1 VDIMRNTQWVG
12 AVAVAFAL
20 QSLSSGVFARPLA
33 VVNYGGT
40 LADAQQG
47 AFIAPFQAATG
58 IDVTASS
65 YSGEQAKVKA
75 MVEGRQVSW
84 DVVEVESTDVGRGC
98 DSGLYERIDWS
109 KIPEGNQLDA
119 AAKTRCGVGIFAWA
133 NTFAYNTKQLKT
145 APASWADFWD
155 TKKFPGKRGM
165 RKTARGNLEFA
176 LMADGVKPAD
186 VYKVL
191 ATPQG
196 VDRAFHKLDE
206 LRPSIQWWDAGAQPA
221 QFLVSGDVAM
231 STVFSG
237 RIITAQKT
245 GQPLDIVWNG
255 AIADYDYWV
264 IPKGSPMKDEALK
277 FINYVSGAD
286 PQAAFLAKQPGGPA
300 NTKALAKMSPAQ
312 LANLPNTPEHAKV
325 GVVND
330 REFWDEHGDDLD
342 QRFAAWAAR

>member
-1 VDIMRNTQWVG
+1 MRNTQWVG
-12 AVAVAFAL
+12 VVAITCAL
-20 QSLSSGVFARPLA
+20 QSLSCGVLARPLA

-40 LADAQQG
+40 LADAQQS

-58 IDVTASS
+58 IDVTATS

-75 MVEGRQVSW
+75 MVDGHQVSW

-98 DSGLYERIDWS
+98 DSGMYERIDWS
-109 KIPEGNQLDA
+109 KIADSGQLDH

-133 NTFAYNTKQLKT
+133 NTFAYNTKLLKT
-145 APASWADFWD
+145 APASWGDFWD

-191 ATPQG
+191 ATPEG
-196 VDRAFHKLDE
+196 VDRAFRKLDE
-206 LRPSIQWWDAGAQPA
+206 LRPNIQWWDAGAQPA

-237 RIITAQKT
+237 RIITAQKA
-245 GQPLDIVWNG
+245 GQPLDLVWNG
-255 AIADYDYWV
+255 AISDYDYWV
-264 IPKGSPMKDEALK
+264 IPKGSPMKDDALK
-277 FINYVSGAD
+277 FINFASGVD
-286 PQAAFLAKQPGGPA
+286 QQAAYLAKQPGGPA
-300 NTKALAKMSPAQ
+300 NTQALAKMTPAQ
-312 LANLPNTPEHAKV
+312 LKNLPNTPEHAKV

>member
-1 VDIMRNTQWVG
+1 MRNTQWIG
-12 AVAVAFAL
+12 AVAVAVAL
-20 QSLSSGVFARPLA
+20 QSLSCGAFARPLA

-40 LADAQQG
+40 LAEAQQS

-75 MVEGRQVSW
+75 MVDGQQVSW

-98 DSGLYERIDWS
+98 DSGLYEHIDWS
-109 KIPEGNQLDA
+109 KVPQGAQLNA

-133 NTFAYNTKQLKT
+133 NTFAYNSKLLQGTPT
-145 APASWADFWD
+145 SWADFWN
-155 TKKFPGKRGM
+155 TQKFPGKRGM

-191 ATPQG
+191 ATPEG
-196 VDRAFHKLDE
+196 VDRAFRKLDA

-237 RIITAQKT
+237 RIITAQKA
-245 GQPLDIVWNG
+245 GQPLDLVWNG
-255 AIADYDYWV
+255 AISDYDYWV
-264 IPKGSPMKDEALK
+264 IPKGSAMKDDALK
-277 FINYVSGAD
+277 FINYSIGAD
-286 PQAAFLAKQPGGPA
+286 QQAAFLSKQPGGPA
-300 NTKALAKMSPAQ
+300 NAQTLAKMSPAQ
-312 LANLPNTPEHAKV
+312 LKNLPNTPEHAKV

>member
-1 VDIMRNTQWVG
+1 MLKKTG
-12 AVAVAFAL
+12 MCAFVALALVQISQVA
-20 QSLSSGVFARPLA
+20 GARPLA

-40 LADAQQG
+40 LADAQQS
-47 AFIAPFQAATG
+47 AFVKPFQAATG
-58 IDVTASS
+58 TEVTASS

-75 MVEGRQVSW
+75 MVDGHQVSW

-98 DSGLYERIDWS
+98 DSGMYERIDWS
-109 KIPEGNQLDA
+109 KVADA
-119 AAKTRCGVGIFAWA
+119 AHLSPAAKTRCGVGLFAWA
-133 NTFAYNTKQLKT
+133 NAFAYNTKQLKN
-145 APASWADFWD
+145 APTSWADFWD

-165 RKTARGNLEFA
+165 RKSARGNLEFA

-191 ATPQG
+191 ATPAG
-196 VDRAFHKLDE
+196 VDRAFKKLGE
-206 LRPSIQWWDAGAQPA
+206 LRPNIQWWDAGAQPA

-237 RIITAQKT
+237 RIITAQKA

-255 AIADYDYWV
+255 AISDYDYWV
-264 IPKGSPMKDEALK
+264 IPKGSPMKDDAMK
-277 FINYVSGAD
+277 FINYTIGVE
-286 PQAAFLAKQPGGPA
+286 QQNAFLALQPGGPS
-300 NTKALAKMSPAQ
+300 NSQALAKMDAAQ
-312 LANLPNTPEHAKV
+312 LKNLPNTPEHAKI

-342 QRFAAWAAR
+342 QRFAAWAAQ

>member
-1 VDIMRNTQWVG
+1 MLRKMGTG
-12 AVAVAFAL
+12 AAVALILA
-20 QSLSSGVFARPLA
+20 QLSHGAMARPLA

-40 LADAQQG
+40 LADAQQS
-47 AFIAPFQAATG
+47 AFIKPFQAATG

-75 MVEGRQVSW
+75 MVDGRQVSW

-98 DSGLYERIDWS
+98 DSGMYERIDWA
-109 KIPEGNQLDA
+109 KVPDA
-119 AAKTRCGVGIFAWA
+119 AHLTSTAKTRCGVGLFAWA
-133 NTFAYNTKQLKT
+133 NAFAWNTKQLKS
-145 APASWADFWD
+145 APAGWADFWD
-155 TKKFPGKRGM
+155 TKKYPGKRGM
-165 RKTARGNLEFA
+165 RKSARGNLEFA

-191 ATPQG
+191 GTPAG
-196 VDRAFHKLDE
+196 VDRAFKKLDE
-206 LRPSIQWWDAGAQPA
+206 LRPNIQWWDAGAQPA

-237 RIITAQKT
+237 RIITAQKA

-264 IPKGSPMKDEALK
+264 IPKGSPMKDEAMK
-277 FINYVSGAD
+277 FINYTIGA
-286 PQAAFLAKQPGGPA
+286 QQQNAFLALQPGGPA
-300 NTKALAKMSPAQ
+300 NAQALGKMDAAQ
-312 LANLPNTPEHAKV
+312 LKNLPNTPEHEKI

>member
-1 VDIMRNTQWVG
+1 MRNRYFLSVI
-12 AVAVAFAL
+12 VALSIAQIPQFAL
-20 QSLSSGVFARPLA
+20 ARPLA

-40 LADAQQG
+40 LADAQQS
-47 AFIAPFQAATG
+47 AFIKPFQQSTG
-58 IDVTASS
+58 IDTLASS

-75 MVEGRQVSW
+75 MVDAQQVSW

-109 KIPEGNQLDA
+109 KIPARDQLTK
-119 AAKTRCGVGIFAWA
+119 AAKARCGVGLFAWA
-133 NTFAYNTKQLKT
+133 NTFAYNSKLTKT
-145 APASWADFWD
+145 APTGWADFWN

-186 VYKVL
+186 VYKLL
-191 ATPQG
+191 ATPAG
-196 VDRAFHKLDE
+196 VDRAFKKLDE
-206 LRPSIQWWDAGAQPA
+206 LRPEIQWWDAGAQPA

-237 RIITAQKT
+237 RIITAQKA
-245 GQPLDIVWNG
+245 GQPLNLVWNG
-255 AIADYDYWV
+255 AISDYDYWV
-264 IPKGSPMKDEALK
+264 IPKGSPMKDDAIK
-277 FINYVSGAD
+277 FINFTITPDA
-286 PQAAFLAKQPGGPA
+286 QAAYLALQPGGPVNRA
-300 NTKALAKMSPAQ
+300 ALAKMSPDQ
-312 LANLPNTPEHAKV
+312 LSNLPNTPEHAKE
-325 GVVND
+325 GLVND

>member
-1 VDIMRNTQWVG
+1 MRKSQRIG
-12 AVAVAFAL
+12 AIALAFGL
-20 QSLSSGVFARPLA
+20 QSLAFGAQARPLA
-33 VVNYGGT
+33 VINYGGT
-40 LADAQQG
+40 LADAQQA
-47 AFIAPFQAATG
+47 AFVAPFQAATG

-75 MVEGRQVSW
+75 MVDGHQVSW

-98 DSGLYERIDWS
+98 DNGLYERIDWS
-109 KIPEGNQLDA
+109 KVPEAANLDP
-119 AAKTRCGVGIFAWA
+119 AAKTRCGVGLFAWA
-133 NTFAYNTKQLKT
+133 NAFAYNTQLLKH
-145 APASWADFWD
+145 APTSWADFWD
-155 TKKFPGKRGM
+155 VKTFPGKRGM
-165 RKTARGNLEFA
+165 RKSARGNLEFA

-186 VYKVL
+186 VYRVL
-191 ATPQG
+191 ATPAG
-196 VDRAFHKLDE
+196 VDRAFRKLDA

-237 RIITAQKT
+237 RIVTARKS

-255 AIADYDYWV
+255 AISDYDYWV
-264 IPKGSPMKDEALK
+264 IPKGTPMKDEAMK
-277 FINYVSGAD
+277 FINYTIAAD
-286 PQAAFLAKQPGGPA
+286 RQAAFLSRQPGGPS
-300 NTKALAKMSPAQ
+300 NTKALAQMSPAQ
-312 LANLPNTPEHAKV
+312 RQSLPNTPEHAKV

>member
-1 VDIMRNTQWVG
+1 MRNTQWVG
-12 AVAVAFAL
+12 AVAVACVL
-20 QSLSSGVFARPLA
+20 QSLACGAFARPLS

-40 LADAQQG
+40 LADAQQS
-47 AFIAPFQAATG
+47 AFIAPFKAATG

-75 MVEGRQVSW
+75 MVDGKQVSW

-98 DSGLYERIDWS
+98 DSGMYEHIDWS
-109 KIPEGNQLDA
+109 KIPEGSHLDA
-119 AAKTRCGVGIFAWA
+119 AAKTRCGVGVFAWA

-145 APASWADFWD
+145 APTGWADFWD

-206 LRPSIQWWDAGAQPA
+206 LRPNIQWWDAGAQPA

-245 GQPLDIVWNG
+245 GQPLDLVWNG
-255 AIADYDYWV
+255 AISDYDYWV
-264 IPKGSPMKDEALK
+264 IPKGSPMKDDALK
-277 FINYVSGAD
+277 FINYVSGAG

-300 NTKALAKMSPAQ
+300 NTKALAMMSPEQ
-312 LANLPNTPEHAKV
+312 LKNFPNTPEHAKV

>member
-1 VDIMRNTQWVG
+1 MLKKVGWG
-12 AVAVAFAL
+12 AVVALTLVQMSHVVA
-20 QSLSSGVFARPLA
+20 ARPLS

-40 LADAQQG
+40 LADAQQA
-47 AFIAPFQAATG
+47 AFIKPFQTATG
-58 IDVTASS
+58 VDVTATP

-75 MVEGRQVSW
+75 MVDGKQVSW

-98 DSGLYERIDWS
+98 DSGMYERIDWA
-109 KIPEGNQLDA
+109 KVPDA
-119 AAKTRCGVGIFAWA
+119 AHLTPAAKTRCGVGLFAWA
-133 NTFAYNTKQLKT
+133 NTFAYNTQQLKT
-145 APASWADFWD
+145 PPAGWADFWD
-155 TKKFPGKRGM
+155 TKKYPGKRGM
-165 RKTARGNLEFA
+165 RKSARGNLEFA

-191 ATPQG
+191 ATPGG
-196 VDRAFHKLDE
+196 VDRAFKKLDE
-206 LRPSIQWWDAGAQPA
+206 LRPNIQWWDAGAQPA

-237 RIITAQKT
+237 RIITAQKA

-264 IPKGSPMKDEALK
+264 IPKGSPMKDDAMK
-277 FINYVSGAD
+277 FINYTVAA
-286 PQAAFLAKQPGGPA
+286 PQQNAFLALQPGGPV
-300 NTKALAKMSPAQ
+300 NTQALAKMDAAQ
-312 LANLPNTPEHAKV
+312 LKNLPNTPEHAKI

>member
-1 VDIMRNTQWVG
+1 MRKEKWLG
-12 AVAVAFAL
+12 ALVALFAVQMSHGAL
-20 QSLSSGVFARPLA
+20 ARPLA

-40 LADAQQG
+40 LADAQQA
-47 AFIAPFQAATG
+47 AFIKPFQAATG
-58 IDVTASS
+58 IDVTPVS

-75 MVEGRQVSW
+75 MVDGHQVDW

-98 DSGLYERIDWS
+98 DSGMYERIDWS
-109 KIPEGNQLDA
+109 KVPDA
-119 AAKTRCGVGIFAWA
+119 AHLAPAAKTRCGVGLFAWA
-133 NTFAYNTKQLKT
+133 NVFAYNAKLLKT
-145 APASWADFWD
+145 APVSWADFWD

-165 RKTARGNLEFA
+165 RKSARGNLEFA

-191 ATPQG
+191 ATPAG
-196 VDRAFHKLDE
+196 VDRAFKKLDE
-206 LRPSIQWWDAGAQPA
+206 LRPDIQWWDAGAQPA

-237 RIITAQKT
+237 RIITARKQ

-255 AIADYDYWV
+255 AISDYDYWV
-264 IPKGSPMKDEALK
+264 IPKGSPMKDDAMK
-277 FINYVSGAD
+277 FIDYTIGAD
-286 PQAAFLAKQPGGPA
+286 QQAAYLALQPGGPS
-300 NTKALAKMSPAQ
+300 NSQALAKMSPDE
-312 LANLPNTPEHAKV
+312 LKNLPNTPEHAKN

-330 REFWDEHGDDLD
+330 RQFWDEHGDDLD